1 MYLGVCVYGRIHR
14 TLAERI
20 GTELKLPEEE
30 FKILVDGSVGPDS
43 WGNFPHEKGKD
54 RSILSKIDAARNLFL
69 LNDIYCYGELGNA
82 FHYMQDKWTHKITS
96 EDKIVILDDDTL
108 FRQNI
113 IETTM
118 PKETTEEYLRIAD
131 FLAILRSRGIEA
143 VFEHDWGVWHVD
155 YPSCIYVFTD
165 ILELMIPTICPEIV
179 QTKNMEDLEKYVKTA
194 AFSKAVKVGFLFS
207 IKNNFLT
214 PKVSGYPAAV
224 FILATTEPPPNRR
237 NANADLNIAY
247 RLSMEIA
254 RITLKPPELL
264 KYSDIW
270 NQNSLNEKNQQY
282 RLTSV
287 LPQYHSLIRKPIKEV
302 QEERTK
308 QFEQEEKTFLKTWP
322 LIEETLSE
330 LKTRSKVWKIL
341 LKGLVELIKEKA
353 E

>member
-1 MYLGVCVYGRIHR
+1 
-14 TLAERI
+14 
-20 GTELKLPEEE
+20 
-30 FKILVDGSVGPDS
+30 
-43 WGNFPHEKGKD
+43 
-54 RSILSKIDAARNLFL
+54 
-69 LNDIYCYGELGNA
+69 
-82 FHYMQDKWTHKITS
+82 
-96 EDKIVILDDDTL
+96 
-108 FRQNI
+108 
-113 IETTM
+113 
-118 PKETTEEYLRIAD
+118 
-131 FLAILRSRGIEA
+131 
-143 VFEHDWGVWHVD
+143 
-155 YPSCIYVFTD
+155 
-165 ILELMIPTICPEIV
+165 MIPTICPEIV